1 MKKILLMLLLLV
13 NSLTTL
19 SQTITYTENS
29 SIISNPERG
38 LQKYSSTSS
47 DGVVSLLPTF
57 TYNQLNQTTLT
68 NWRTST
74 DRVTVVYRYFIL
86 PSIDLNTTYLTNM
99 QTDFNRIRNA
109 GLKTIIRFAY
119 TNDCDTGCDT
129 GINPQQPTKAQIL
142 THISQLSNVI
152 NTNKDVILSI
162 QCGFI
167 GTWGEW
173 YYTGSTEFGHK
184 GTVSATQWQNRK
196 QVVDAMLSNFHID
209 IPLQV
214 RYANAKRQMYGNNIP
229 NNFGQDRIGFY
240 NDAFLNSYGDMGT
253 YSISGQFT
261 NPVGTS
267 DYNFISNTSR
277 FLPMTGETNGLNA
290 PRTDAVNAINE
301 MNQLNFS
308 VLNRDYFTQNWNNWI
323 ASGKY
328 NEIVNNLGYRLVLVS
343 STLSGNELSLQV
355 VNNGYSKVMFNK
367 NTYLVLRSANGDI
380 KRLTNIDIKTLN
392 KGLNNVSI
400 TIPSDIPD
408 GSYSILLHIA
418 DKNLENKPEYSI
430 QFANNNIFE
439 TTTGY
444 NNLNQ
449 TYIKGTP
456 TDIFQSVVIFPN
468 PFINQINISGITG
481 YTVRVRNS
489 RNRNVPFTLINNV
502 VTLNVSRGTYYL
514 TITKNGL
521 SRTYTIIKN

>member
-1 MKKILLMLLLLV
+1 MKKKILILLLLV
-13 NSLTTL
+13 SSLNVI
-19 SQTITYTENS
+19 SQTVLYSES
-29 SIISNPERG
+29 ASIISNPERG

-47 DGVVSLLPTF
+47 DGIVSLLPTF

-68 NWRTST
+68 NWRTGT
-74 DRVTVVYRYFIL
+74 DKITVVYRYFIL
-86 PSIDLNTTYLTNM
+86 PSIDLNSTYLTNM

-109 GLKTIIRFAY
+109 GLKSIIRFAY

-129 GINPQQPTKAQIL
+129 GTNPQQPTKAQIL
-142 THISQLSNVI
+142 EHISQLSNVI

-184 GTVSATQWQNRK
+184 GTVSSTQWQNRK
-196 QVVDAMLSNFHID
+196 QVVDSMLSNFNID

-214 RYANAKRQMYGNNIP
+214 RYANAKRQMYGSAVP
-229 NNFGQDRIGFY
+229 TNFGQDRIGFY
-240 NDAFLNSYGDMGT
+240 NDAFLNTYGDMGT
-253 YSISGQFT
+253 YNVSSKLT

-267 DYNFISNTSR
+267 DYNFIANTSKY
-277 FLPMTGETNGLNA
+277 LPMTGETNGLNA

-323 ASGKY
+323 ASGHY
-328 NEIVNNLGYRLVLVS
+328 NQIVKSLGYRLVLINS
-343 STLSGNELSLQV
+343 NLSGNILTLNIDNV
-355 VNNGYSKVMFNK
+355 GWSKVLFPK
-367 NTYLVLRSANGDI
+367 KTYLVLRNANGDI
-380 KRLTNIDIKTLN
+380 KRLTNIDIRTLN
-392 KGLNNVSI
+392 KGLNTVSV

-408 GSYSILLHIA
+408 GSYSVLLHIA

-430 QFANNNIFE
+430 QFANNNTFE
-439 TTTGY
+439 LTTGY
-444 NNLNQ
+444 NNLSQN
-449 TYIKGTP
+449 YVKGVLV
-456 TDIFQSVVIFPN
+456 DIFQSVVIYPN
-468 PFINQINISGITG
+468 PFINQINIGGITG
-481 YTVRVRNS
+481 YTVRIRNS
-489 RNRNVPFTLINNV
+489 RNRNVSFTLVNNV
-502 VTLNVSRGTYYL
+502 ITLNVNRGTYYL
-514 TITKNGL
+514 TITKNGQ